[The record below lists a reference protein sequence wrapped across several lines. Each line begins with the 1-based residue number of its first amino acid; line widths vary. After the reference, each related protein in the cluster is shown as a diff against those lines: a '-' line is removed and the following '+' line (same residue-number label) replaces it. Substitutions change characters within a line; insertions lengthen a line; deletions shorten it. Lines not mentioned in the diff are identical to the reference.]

1 MKYIGIITIAQI
13 RDLRIALENLDYLCR
28 QMPEDHP
35 LLGHACQHVT
45 EAREHIT
52 KAKYALGEYL
62 FPDDEEA
69 SK

>member
-1 MKYIGIITIAQI
+1 MKYLGITIAQI
-13 RDLRIALENLDYLCR
+13 RDLRLSLGDLERLCR
-28 QMPEDHP
+28 ELPADYP
-35 LLGHACQHVT
+35 LLAHVRQHVT